1 MCAMRT
7 MRVSC
12 MCETVNSKYQSCHII
27 NTSWICSSTQS
38 YRYLGND
45 TWVLH
50 TNTLLLSHT
59 PKTPVPL
66 NYDCYDIRCASYK
79 RYIQYNTLSI
89 ELFL

>member
-7 MRVSC
+7 MRAMSC
-12 MCETVNSKYQSCHII
+12 MCETVNSII
-27 NTSWICSSTQS
+27 NTSGICSSTQS

-89 ELFL
+89 ELF